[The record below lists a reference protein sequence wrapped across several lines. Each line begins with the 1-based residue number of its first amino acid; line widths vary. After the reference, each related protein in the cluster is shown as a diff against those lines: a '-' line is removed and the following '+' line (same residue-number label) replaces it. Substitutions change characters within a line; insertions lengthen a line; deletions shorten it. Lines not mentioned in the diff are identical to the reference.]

1 MDGVGLGL
9 AIVRQLTDAMG
20 GELRISS
27 APGRGSSFALAL
39 RLPATDPANLLIE
52 DDIGAASLGQRV
64 LVVDDHP
71 VNRLVARGY
80 LERMGCTVFESA
92 TGAEALAKA
101 REDRFDAILI
111 DLDLPDMRG
120 ETVAARI
127 ERKGA
132 RLAVATADLVRDDV
146 ETRLRFGVDHVLTL
160 SLIHI

>member
-1 MDGVGLGL
+1 MVSHRPAAGGLHDIAIAVIDTGPGMTAEETRHAFDIYGRTVDARRRGVDGVGLGL

-101 REDRFDAILI
+101 REDRVDAILI
-111 DLDLPDMRG
+111 DLDLRS
-120 ETVAARI
+120 A
-127 ERKGA
+127 
-132 RLAVATADLVRDDV
+132 
-146 ETRLRFGVDHVLTL
+146 
-160 SLIHI
+160 